1 MVIKLPKVRIIKM
14 EKASYS
20 IENPNSEWQIK
31 GEKWITFALSKWKE
45 GEVYD
50 VAYIPHVPIE
60 IRQGKQIHKVIPTR
74 WDLEQVPKASNLYM
88 GGGNNKFRLN
98 GKYPKNEFVG
108 SKKNVDLSPNDD
120 KDAILELLKLAEKIY
135 DSPE

>member
-1 MVIKLPKVRIIKM
+1 M
-14 EKASYS
+14 
-20 IENPNSEWQIK
+20 
-31 GEKWITFALSKWKE
+31 ITFALSKWKE
-45 GEVYD
+45 GEVYN
-50 VAYIPHVPIE
+50 VAYIPHVPTE

-88 GGGNNKFRLN
+88 DGGNNKFRLN
-98 GKYPKNEFVG
+98 GKYPKPEFVG